1 MNKLNDRHI
10 SDVFQAYVDA
20 ISGDDVDA
28 VVALFADD
36 AVVEDPVGTP
46 PHRGKDALR
55 GFYQIAV
62 DGIEKMELEGNV
74 RVRDHYGAAAMRAKP
89 KGADMHM
96 EVLDVM
102 EFNQDGLITKMTAY
116 WGDSNKVMGQ
126 D

>member
-1 MNKLNDRHI
+1 MSKLNDQHI
-10 SDVFQAYVDA
+10 IDALQAYVDA
-20 ISGDDVDA
+20 ISGDDVEA

-46 PHRGKDALR
+46 PHRGKAELR
-55 GFYQIAV
+55 AFYQIAV
-62 DGIEKMELEGNV
+62 DGVEKMELEGNV

-89 KGADMHM
+89 KGADMYM

-116 WGDSNKVMGQ
+116 WGDSNMVMGQ
-126 D
+126 G